1 MNCRTCGAGDKVEL
15 AAKTTGRD
23 SAGITRCHRLECGH
37 AWHVATPTTDGRS
50 PGADGLEVAEPEHCT
65 CSEIATVNILLAE
78 GRRHEALGEDLAED
92 AFGRWL
98 EQVLQ
103 ALDGIPAEIGAPSL
117 VRSAATAAKSQTS
130 GLSKKMTNLN
140 KLLGRAIKAVS

>member
-1 MNCRTCGAGDKVEL
+1 MKCKTCGAGDKVEI

-23 SAGITRCHRLECGH
+23 AAGITRCYRLECGH
-37 AWHVATPTTDGRS
+37 AWHVAIATIDTGS
-50 PGADGLEVAEPEHCT
+50 ALEVAEPARCT
-65 CSEIATVNILLAE
+65 CGEIATVNGLLVE
-78 GRRHEALGEDLAED
+78 GRLHAALGKDLTED
-92 AFGRWL
+92 AYRRWL

-117 VRSAATAAKSQTS
+117 IHSATLAAKSQTTGMS
-130 GLSKKMTNLN
+130 EKTSDLN